1 MNILLAMIP
10 AFLWGTTYAVTK
22 YATPEWPPILLGAI
36 RALPA
41 GLLLLLFKPSWPTA
55 KQWPGIFLI
64 GTINIALFFS
74 FIFVMAIN
82 LPAAIAGVGMVSVPV
97 VALLYAWLVK
107 RQQPALVQGFC
118 ALVLVVLAWRLFD
131 PQHVALNILGV
142 VALLGALLTIVIGS
156 TLVKKVTAKVHW
168 WTVLTWQL
176 IIGGSLLAIAAMVQA
191 FYFAPQQYQ
200 FLTASITSTQWLALF
215 WLVIPNTALA
225 YILYVWLLGRMSVV
239 EFTFGTIANP
249 IAGILCAGILIN
261 EQYANWQ
268 YAIML
273 LMIVFS
279 VLPQGLDLIKR
290 RMMIQKARN

>member
-64 GTINIALFFS
+64 GAINIALFFS

-118 ALVLVVLAWRLFD
+118 ALALVVLAWRLFD
-131 PQHVALNILGV
+131 PQHIALNLLGV
-142 VALLGALLTIVIGS
+142 VALIGALLTIVIGS
-156 TLVKKVTAKVHW
+156 TLVKK
-168 WTVLTWQL
+168 
-176 IIGGSLLAIAAMVQA
+176 SD
-191 FYFAPQQYQ
+191 
-200 FLTASITSTQWLALF
+200 
-215 WLVIPNTALA
+215 
-225 YILYVWLLGRMSVV
+225 R
-239 EFTFGTIANP
+239 
-249 IAGILCAGILIN
+249 
-261 EQYANWQ
+261 
-268 YAIML
+268 
-273 LMIVFS
+273 
-279 VLPQGLDLIKR
+279 
-290 RMMIQKARN
+290 

>member
-64 GTINIALFFS
+64 GAINIALFFS

-97 VALLYAWLVK
+97 VALLYAWIIK
-107 RQQPALVQGFC
+107 RQRPAMIQGFC
-118 ALVLVVLAWRLFD
+118 ALALVVLAWRLFD
-131 PQHVALNILGV
+131 PQHVALNVLGLM
-142 VALLGALLTIVIGS
+142 ALMGALLTIVIGS

-176 IIGGSLLAIAAMVQA
+176 IIGGCILAIAAAVQA
-191 FYFAPQQYQ
+191 VCFTPEQYQ
-200 FLTASITSTQWLALF
+200 FLTSEISEIQWLALF
-215 WLVIPNTALA
+215 WLVVPNTALA
-225 YILYVWLLGRMSVV
+225 YILYVWLLGRMTVV

-249 IAGILCAGILIN
+249 IAGILCAGLLIN
-261 EQYANWQ
+261 EQYESWQ

-273 LMIVFS
+273 LMIGFS
-279 VLPQGLDLIKR
+279 VFPQGLDLVKR
-290 RMMIQKARN
+290 IITNKKARN

>member
-64 GTINIALFFS
+64 GAINIALFFS

-97 VALLYAWLVK
+97 VALLYAWIIK
-107 RQQPALVQGFC
+107 RQRPAMIQGFC
-118 ALVLVVLAWRLFD
+118 ALALVVLAWRLFD
-131 PQHVALNILGV
+131 PQHVALNVLGLM
-142 VALLGALLTIVIGS
+142 ALMGALLTIVIGS
-156 TLVKKVTAKVHW
+156 TLVKKVTTKVHW

-176 IIGGSLLAIAAMVQA
+176 IIGGCILAIAAAVQA
-191 FYFAPQQYQ
+191 VCFTPEQYQ
-200 FLTASITSTQWLALF
+200 FLTNEISEIQWLALF
-215 WLVIPNTALA
+215 WLVVPNTALA
-225 YILYVWLLGRMSVV
+225 YILYVWLLGRMTVV

-249 IAGILCAGILIN
+249 IAGILCAGLLIN
-261 EQYANWQ
+261 EQYESWQ

-273 LMIVFS
+273 LMIGFS
-279 VLPQGLDLIKR
+279 VFPQGLDLVKR
-290 RMMIQKARN
+290 IITNKKARN

>member
-64 GTINIALFFS
+64 GAINIALFFS

-97 VALLYAWLVK
+97 VALLYAWIIK
-107 RQQPALVQGFC
+107 RQRPAMIQGFC
-118 ALVLVVLAWRLFD
+118 ALALVVLAWRLFD
-131 PQHVALNILGV
+131 PQHVALNVLGLM
-142 VALLGALLTIVIGS
+142 ALMGALLTIVIGS

-176 IIGGSLLAIAAMVQA
+176 IIGGCILAIAAAVQA
-191 FYFAPQQYQ
+191 VCFTPEQYQ
-200 FLTASITSTQWLALF
+200 FLTNEISEIQWLALF
-215 WLVIPNTALA
+215 WLVVPNTALA
-225 YILYVWLLGRMSVV
+225 YILYVWLLGRMTVV

-249 IAGILCAGILIN
+249 IAGILCAGLLIN
-261 EQYANWQ
+261 EQYESWQ

-273 LMIVFS
+273 LMIGFS
-279 VLPQGLDLIKR
+279 VFPQGLDLVKR
-290 RMMIQKARN
+290 IITNKKARN